1 MDITLSESERAVRD
15 GARQLLTREVTAE
28 FMQTAYTSDAFPAD
42 LWRKLGGRGWLG
54 VAVRDRASDTV
65 ASLVHWAL
73 VLEEMGK
80 VACPAPVAEH
90 MSAVAYLA
98 AAGPDDARLAGAAS
112 GRLVVTIAH
121 EDKPGSP
128 TSARPVGSGK
138 AQLQGTKML
147 VPYALGASHII
158 VVVGTGNGR
167 EYYWL
172 DATAPG
178 ATLTPVK
185 SLSKNQQC
193 LLELDN
199 ATAELLGSYSEDP
212 RRDLIELFTLA
223 GDAYAV
229 GLMGTMLDISLEYVK
244 QRIQFDQPIGRF
256 QAVQHRCADMAVAYS
271 GAQSIMYNAIWL
283 VDNDK
288 PAAEVIA
295 LAHAYGRQAA
305 GIVLGNAHQVHGGIG
320 FTKEYPLHHFSRR
333 AKVYEVSHGQA
344 SFHRERWAQLQARPS
359 GEPSDR
365 PPRSVQSPASAGQP
379 DHALAAR

>member
-28 FMQTAYTSDAFPAD
+28 FMQAAYTADSFPSD
-42 LWRKLGGRGWLG
+42 LWQKLGDSGWLG
-54 VAVRDRASDTV
+54 VAAQDSAS
-65 ASLVHWAL
+65 AFGGSLVHWAL

-98 AAGPDDARLAGAAS
+98 AVAAPDDARLAAAAS

-121 EDKPGSP
+121 EDKPG
-128 TSARPVGSGK
+128 TRTTAGPVESGQ
-138 AQLQGTKML
+138 AELQGAKML
-147 VPYALGASHII
+147 VPYAQGASHII
-158 VVVGTGNGR
+158 VVIGSGDTR
-167 EYYWL
+167 DYYWL

-178 ATLTPVK
+178 VTLTPVK
-185 SLSKNQQC
+185 SLSRNQQC
-193 LLELDN
+193 LLEIDG

-256 QAVQHRCADMAVAYS
+256 QAVQHRCADMAVACS

-283 VDNDK
+283 ADNDK

-305 GIVLGNAHQVHGGIG
+305 GTVLRNAHQVHGGIG

-333 AKVYEVSHGQA
+333 AKIYELSHGQA
-344 SFHRERWAQLQARPS
+344 AFHRERWAQLQARPS
-359 GEPSDR
+359 GQPS
-365 PPRSVQSPASAGQP
+365 ASASQP
-379 DHALAAR
+379 ERTLVAR